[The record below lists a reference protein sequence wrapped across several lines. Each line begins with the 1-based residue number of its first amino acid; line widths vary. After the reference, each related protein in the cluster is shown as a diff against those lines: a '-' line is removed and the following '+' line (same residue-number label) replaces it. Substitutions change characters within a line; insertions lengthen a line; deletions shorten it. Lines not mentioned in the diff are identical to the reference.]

1 MQDTPQ
7 INASNA
13 GTLTFGEGLRVH
25 RMGFGAMRLCGPGIW
40 GLPQNPEQSASVLRR
55 AVELGINFIDTAE
68 SYGPESN
75 EEQICQ
81 ALFPYPADLV
91 IATKGGPTRQGPE
104 LWGLDC
110 RPERLKA
117 FCEGS
122 IRRLR
127 VEAIDLYYLHN
138 VDPNVPFEDQV
149 GALAD
154 LRRDGK
160 IRNVGLS
167 NVSLAQLKRA
177 QGICPI
183 ASVQNEYNAHIR
195 VNDNLVDY
203 CEENQIAFMPFRPL
217 GGGEL
222 GGHPS
227 LHAIAKEKRASVFQ
241 VALAW
246 LLRRS
251 PIMVPIPGSDLVSHV
266 EENIAAASLHITD
279 SEFRSMT

>member
-1 MQDTPQ
+1 MQDAAQ

-25 RMGFGAMRLCGPGIW
+25 RLGFGAMRLCGPGIW
-40 GLPQNPEQSASVLRR
+40 GLPQHPEQSAVVLRR
-55 AVELGINFIDTAE
+55 AVELGVNFIDTAE

-75 EEQICQ
+75 ETQICE

-167 NVSLAQLKRA
+167 NVSLAQLKTA
-177 QGICPI
+177 QAIVPI
-183 ASVQNEYNAHIR
+183 ASVQNEFNVHVR
-195 VNDNLVDY
+195 VNDNLVNY

-217 GGGEL
+217 GGGEVGAL
-222 GGHPS
+222 PS
-227 LHAIAKEKRASVFQ
+227 LLTIAQIHRSNVFA

-251 PIMVPIPGSDLVSHV
+251 PVMVPIPGSDLVAHV
-266 EENIAAASLHITD
+266 EENIAAASLHLTD
-279 SEFRSMT
+279 EEFAQL